1 NHRANAARRVWAPL
15 RRQCSGHDRLVH
27 LHVGDGRDADA
38 GRLDDVNGV
47 DADAGQTWP
56 GAAASFLSMW
66 GVVVV
71 AMMLPSLVP
80 MLQTYRQA
88 AARTDETRLGGATA
102 LVGVGYFFVW
112 TVLGMAAYLLGVA
125 LAAVEMRQPALA
137 RAVPIAAGVI
147 VLIAGAHQLTAWKA
161 R

>member
-1 NHRANAARRVWAPL
+1 TTERTLLGVSGLLFAASAAVTIVWCTSMSAMGEMPMPGGWTMSMAWM
-15 RRQCSGHDRLVH
+15 RMP
-27 LHVGDGRDADA
+27 
-38 GRLDDVNGV
+38 
-47 DADAGQTWP
+47 GQTWP

-66 GVVVV
+66 VVMMV

-147 VLIAGAHQLTAWKA
+147 VLIAGAHQLTA
-161 R
+161 